1 MRILTTI
8 NPRNVLIR
16 TGAGTSHH
24 AWPIQTVHRP
34 SSWAWEYLRHKRYQ
48 GYIHQINIYSH
59 THIYIFKYLCS
70 YLQSY
75 RATYIYIMQFLCV
88 YIVYCFCMSVHA
100 QACKMQSDCGGL
112 LLYSKWRKKN
122 CSPIDINIDTYLNV
136 EGSERLDHGT
146 YKNRW

>member
-1 MRILTTI
+1 M
-8 NPRNVLIR
+8 LIR
-16 TGAGTSHH
+16 TGASTSHH

-34 SSWAWEYLRHKRYQ
+34 SSRAWEYLRHKRYQ

-59 THIYIFKYLCS
+59 THIYIFKYLYS

-75 RATYIYIMQFLCV
+75 RETYIYIMQFLCV
-88 YIVYCFCMSVHA
+88 YIVYCFCMSVHVHRHVKCSRIVEA
-100 QACKMQSDCGGL
+100 Y
-112 LLYSKWRKKN
+112 YSTQNDETK
-122 CSPIDINIDTYLNV
+122 CSPIDINIGTYLNV